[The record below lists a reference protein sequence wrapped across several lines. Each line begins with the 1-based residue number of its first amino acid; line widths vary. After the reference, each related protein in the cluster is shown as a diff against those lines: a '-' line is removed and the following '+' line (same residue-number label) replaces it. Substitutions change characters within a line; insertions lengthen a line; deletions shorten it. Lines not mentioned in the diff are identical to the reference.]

1 MIAQSRKCEFPYDGS
16 KDICT
21 KKEIYIYKLYIIM
34 SSNVHARFNIKLIF
48 NTIRA
53 NLDAPLIDR

>member
-1 MIAQSRKCEFPYDGS
+1 
-16 KDICT
+16 
-21 KKEIYIYKLYIIM
+21 M

-53 NLDAPLIDR
+53 NLDAPLIDRWLFANTLW